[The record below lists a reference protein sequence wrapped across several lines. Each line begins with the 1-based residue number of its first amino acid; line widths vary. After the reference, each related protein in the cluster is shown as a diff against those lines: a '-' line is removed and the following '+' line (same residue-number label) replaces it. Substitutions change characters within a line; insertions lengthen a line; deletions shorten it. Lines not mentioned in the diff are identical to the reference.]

1 MSYHSSLLYN
11 GMLKKEV
18 NLYHPWDLYA
28 KTKLYT
34 WLATDTHIYI
44 R

>member
-11 GMLKKEV
+11 GIAKEV